1 MQTVNCVIHTL
12 CILNTLMQIFY
23 IVFEL
28 NEYGF
33 LGIEAL
39 QYAAA
44 QYFCQ
49 ALCAAAHGFLHTKKR
64 RFIKIR
70 ALSYFAILINKV
82 YRIFLNVLI
91 NIGEIRYLKFF
102 QKSAGLMTP
111 IVVWCLAWKEVK
123 IVNILE
129 KLYYGSIHPHEH
141 ALWNGGNNSE
151 LTENAIRH
159 EKNLRAA
166 LTEHQK
172 GLLEQFEKAEAEIS
186 DKHELQAFTT
196 GFRLAARLMME
207 VYEYTPELES

>member
-1 MQTVNCVIHTL
+1 MSF
-12 CILNTLMQIFY
+12 IF
-23 IVFEL
+23 FEL
-28 NEYGF
+28 NKYVFAGVKT
-33 LGIEAL
+33 LP
-39 QYAAA
+39 YAAA

-49 ALCAAAHGFLHTKKR
+49 VLCAAAHGFLYTKKR

-70 ALSYFAILINKV
+70 TLSYFAIFTNEV

-91 NIGEIRYLKFF
+91 NIGEIRYLKLF
-102 QKSAGLMTP
+102 QKNAGLMTP

-123 IVNILE
+123 IVNILD
-129 KLYYGSIHPHEH
+129 KLYYGSIRPHEH
-141 ALWNGGNNSE
+141 ALWNGGNKSE

-172 GLLEQFEKAEAEIS
+172 GLLDQFEKAEAEIS

>member
-1 MQTVNCVIHTL
+1 MHIEYFNA
-12 CILNTLMQIFY
+12 IFY
-23 IVFEL
+23 AVFEL
-28 NEYGF
+28 NEYVF
-33 LGIEAL
+33 LNTEAL

-49 ALCAAAHGFLHTKKR
+49 VLCAATHGFLHTKKR

-70 ALSYFAILINKV
+70 TLSYFAILTNQV

-91 NIGEIRYLKFF
+91 NIVEIRYLKLF

-159 EKNLRAA
+159 EKISELFSQN
-166 LTEHQK
+166 TQK
-172 GLLEQFEKAEAEIS
+172 VCLSSSKMRKQRFLIS
-186 DKHELQAFTT
+186 MKCRRLQPDFVW
-196 GFRLAARLMME
+196 RLG
-207 VYEYTPELES
+207 

>member
-1 MQTVNCVIHTL
+1 MHTEHF
-12 CILNTLMQIFY
+12 NTIFY
-23 IVFEL
+23 IVFES

-33 LGIEAL
+33 LSIEAL

-49 ALCAAAHGFLHTKKR
+49 ALCAAAHGFLQTKKR

-70 ALSYFAILINKV
+70 TLSYFAIFTNEV

-91 NIGEIRYLKFF
+91 NIGEIRYLKLF

-111 IVVWCLAWKEVK
+111 IAVWCLAWKEVK

-129 KLYYGSIHPHEH
+129 KLYYGSIHPLEH

-186 DKHELQAFTT
+186 DKHEVQAFTT

>member
-1 MQTVNCVIHTL
+1 
-12 CILNTLMQIFY
+12 
-23 IVFEL
+23 
-28 NEYGF
+28 
-33 LGIEAL
+33 
-39 QYAAA
+39 
-44 QYFCQ
+44 
-49 ALCAAAHGFLHTKKR
+49 
-64 RFIKIR
+64 
-70 ALSYFAILINKV
+70 
-82 YRIFLNVLI
+82 
-91 NIGEIRYLKFF
+91 
-102 QKSAGLMTP
+102 MTP

-172 GLLEQFEKAEAEIS
+172 GLLEQFENAEAEIS

-207 VYEYTPELES
+207 VYEYTPVLES